1 MQDGNKRLDIDEIL
15 DGVDALHRE
24 KERSKQLKYTVAGL
38 FLIIMLLLVAIGV
51 MMFMIVQSAKDTG
64 MDGAALT
71 VKGSKTTVDP
81 MWMIACL

>member
-1 MQDGNKRLDIDEIL
+1 M

-24 KERSKQLKYTVAGL
+24 KERSKQLKWAVAGL
-38 FLIIMLLLVAIGV
+38 FLILILLLVAIGV
-51 MMFMIVQSAKDTG
+51 LMFIIVQSAKDTG

-71 VKGSKTTVDP
+71 VKGSNTTVDP